1 MLKLAETLQNHF
13 EDPYHRGTCEGATHA
28 AMMECDE
35 TGCQL
40 EFELLLFADGGV
52 SQAWFDGQGCETCEA
67 LASLLASRSE
77 GQAAA
82 ALRSLDLA
90 AWCRE
95 LGWPVEQLLEL
106 AGCVALPLQTLQAAL
121 TAPLFATEDDIAD
134 GTGFGGPS
142 LREEC

>member
-1 MLKLAETLQNHF
+1 
-13 EDPYHRGTCEGATHA
+13 
-28 AMMECDE
+28 
-35 TGCQL
+35 
-40 EFELLLFADGGV
+40 
-52 SQAWFDGQGCETCEA
+52 
-67 LASLLASRSE
+67 
-77 GQAAA
+77 
-82 ALRSLDLA
+82 
-90 AWCRE
+90 